1 MCNGN
6 DWREQ
11 GQEKY
16 LSGLVFI
23 LKPYHP
29 ARKEL
34 DHDHCEFCGQK
45 FSIQVKE
52 ALHRGYVSQD
62 GYRWICEQCMTDFKV
77 KYNLIIDNEL

>member
-1 MCNGN
+1 MSISN

-11 GQEKY
+11 GQERY
-16 LSGLVFI
+16 LSGLVFT
-23 LKPYHP
+23 LKSYLPDG
-29 ARKEL
+29 KES

-45 FSIQVKE
+45 FSTEVEE